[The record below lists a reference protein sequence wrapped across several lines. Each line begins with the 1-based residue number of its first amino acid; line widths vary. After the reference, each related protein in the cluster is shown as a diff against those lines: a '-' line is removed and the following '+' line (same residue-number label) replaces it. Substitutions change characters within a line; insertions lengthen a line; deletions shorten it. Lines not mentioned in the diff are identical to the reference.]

1 MTQLNPLNTSEES
14 ISKPLPS
21 TLFCIISFN
30 DLEAY
35 FRIKESCEKAF
46 SKVYLE
52 SNPMPK
58 WTIDITEKSNVQ
70 IGEGT
75 KILAF
80 QRRINR
86 DELPELKK
94 KCIEIRK
101 KFINKDATIRLI
113 PGYLSSHN
121 VILSSIY
128 DDFHRVYLFHG
139 IYAEIIYKY
148 EKLQLQALDSA
159 PEFFAMNEVVYFFNA
174 LRDYH
179 INNEKRY

>member
-1 MTQLNPLNTSEES
+1 MNSKSPQNIIEES
-14 ISKPLPS
+14 PTKPMPS

-30 DLEAY
+30 QLETY
-35 FRIKESCEKAF
+35 FRVKEQCEKSF

-58 WTIDITEKSNVQ
+58 WTIDISEKSSSLL
-70 IGEGT
+70 GEGT

-80 QRRINR
+80 QRKVNR
-86 DELPELKK
+86 EELPEVKK
-94 KCIEIRK
+94 RCIEIRK
-101 KFINKDATIRLI
+101 KLLKKDSTLRIL

-121 VILSSIY
+121 VVLSSIY

-139 IYAEIIYKY
+139 IYAEVIYKY
-148 EKLQLQALDSA
+148 EKLQLQTIDSA
-159 PEFFAMNEVVYFFNA
+159 PEFFTMNEVVYFFNA

-179 INNEKRY
+179 INSEKRF

>member
-1 MTQLNPLNTSEES
+1 MKHLQQIIEENP
-14 ISKPLPS
+14 SKPSPA

-30 DLEAY
+30 QLEAY
-35 FRIKESCEKAF
+35 FRIKEICEKSF

-58 WTIDITEKSNVQ
+58 WTIDISEKSSNLL
-70 IGEGT
+70 GEGT

-80 QRRINR
+80 QRKVNR
-86 DELPELKK
+86 EELPELKK

-101 KFINKDATIRLI
+101 KILKKDSTIRII

-121 VILSSIY
+121 VVLSSIY

-139 IYAEIIYKY
+139 IYAEVIYKY
-148 EKLQLQALDSA
+148 EKLQLQPLDTA
-159 PEFFAMNEVVYFFNA
+159 PEFFTMNEVIYFFNA

-179 INNEKRY
+179 INSEKKF